1 MNRKSKNKIS
11 RAESHLVPEREAIL
25 AFLTSANK
33 PLSFSKIA
41 KGLSVENAAARDAL
55 ERRLRAMQRDGQV
68 IKNRREGYG
77 LAKKM
82 DLLRGRVIGH
92 PDGYGFLKLDEGG
105 DDLYLPAREMRS
117 LLHGDVILAHVTG
130 VDRRGRREGAMVEVL
145 ERANKQIVGRYFR
158 EGNIGVVVPD
168 NKRLHQDVLIRKSD
182 SAKAKNGQYVVVDI
196 VQQPDRH
203 TQPLGKITEI
213 LGKHMSPELAV
224 EIAIRSHE
232 IPGDWPDAVTKD
244 AKKYSG
250 QVQKAD
256 KQGRTDLRDL
266 PLITIDGEDA
276 RDFDDAV
283 YCEKQGNGWRLLVAI
298 ADVSHYVKPGSALD
312 TEARSRG
319 NSVYFPRRVIPML
332 PEILSNE
339 LCSLK
344 PQVDRLCLVCEL
356 DINKQGRVNSS
367 RFIEGLMRSAARMT
381 YTDVAA
387 IVIDQ
392 DTSLRKQYKNILPQ
406 LEDLHALYQLMH
418 RFRKSIAVIE
428 FTSSETK
435 FVFDEKGEVLN
446 IHSYERND
454 AHRLIEEFMLAA
466 NVAAAE
472 FIIEHK
478 IPALFRIH
486 ETPKQEKL
494 TDLRSFL
501 GELGLTLGGGE
512 EPEAKDYA
520 KLLDQIKARED
531 RHLIETVLLRSMPL
545 AVYSAENVGHF
556 GLGFP
561 AYAHFTSPIRRYPDL
576 LIHRAI
582 RHLLRKGVAGGFGYS
597 EDEMQAHGTHCSMTE
612 RRADEATREIV
623 QWHKCQFMQ
632 EKVGE
637 IFEGTI
643 SSVTSFGVFVELDD
657 IFVEGLV
664 HITSLPID
672 YYHFDPAGHRL
683 RGERSGRVYRLAN
696 RVKVKVTRVDVDD
709 KKIDFEML
717 E

>member
-1 MNRKSKNKIS
+1 MNRRSKKKSH
-11 RAESHLVPEREAIL
+11 RAEAHLVPERDTIL
-25 AFLTSANK
+25 SFLTSANK
-33 PLSFSKIA
+33 PLGFSKIA
-41 KGLSVENAAARDAL
+41 KGLEVEDADAREAL
-55 ERRLRAMQRDGQV
+55 ERRLRAMQRDGQI
-68 IKNRREGYG
+68 IKNRRDGYG

-105 DDLYLPAREMRS
+105 DDLYLSGKEMRS
-117 LLHGDVILAHVTG
+117 LLHGDVILAHVSG
-130 VDRRGRREGAMVEVL
+130 IDRRGRREGAMVEVL
-145 ERANKQIVGRYFR
+145 ERANKQVVGRYFR

-168 NKRLHQDVLIRKSD
+168 NKRIHQDILIPKSD
-182 SAKAKNGQYVVVDI
+182 SAKAKNGQYVVAEI

-203 TQPLGKITEI
+203 TQPVGRIIEI
-213 LGKHMSPELAV
+213 LGKHMSPDLAV

-232 IPGDWPDAVTKD
+232 IPGEWPDDVNKVAGKF
-244 AKKYSG
+244 SG
-250 QVQKAD
+250 QVSKED
-256 KQGRTDLRDL
+256 KQDRTDLRDV
-266 PLITIDGEDA
+266 PLVTIDGEDA

-298 ADVSHYVKPGSALD
+298 ADVSHYVKPGAALD
-312 TEARSRG
+312 VEARNRG
-319 NSVYFPRRVIPML
+319 NSVYFPRRVVPML

-344 PQVDRLCLVCEL
+344 PQVDRLCLVCEMN
-356 DINKQGRVNSS
+356 INKQGRVKSS
-367 RFIEGLMRSAARMT
+367 RFFEGVMRSAARMT

-392 DTSLRKQYKNILPQ
+392 DKNLRKQYQNILQQ
-406 LEDLHALYQLMH
+406 LEDLHALFQLMH
-418 RFRKSIAVIE
+418 HFRKSIAVID
-428 FTSSETK
+428 FRASETK
-435 FVFDEKGEVLN
+435 FVFDDEGEVLE
-446 IHSYERND
+446 IHGYERND

-466 NVAAAE
+466 NIAAAE
-472 FIIEHK
+472 FILENK

-494 TDLRSFL
+494 LDLRSFL
-501 GELGLTLGGGE
+501 SELGLTLGGGE

-520 KLLDQIKARED
+520 KLLEQIEMRED

-576 LIHRAI
+576 LVHRAI
-582 RHLLRKGVAGGFGYS
+582 RYLLRKGSAAGFHYT
-597 EDEMQAHGTHCSMTE
+597 ENEMQVHGTHCSMTE

-643 SSVTSFGVFVELDD
+643 SSVTSFGVFVELDN

-664 HITSLPID
+664 HITALPID
-672 YYHFDPAGHRL
+672 YYHFDPVGHRL
-683 RGERSGRVYRLAN
+683 RGERSGRVFRLAN
-696 RVKVKVTRVDVDD
+696 RVKVKVTRVDVDE
-709 KKIDFEML
+709 KKIDFEMI